1 MDKAIARRRLSH
13 GGAIAFNMGTTILL
27 LVFFAVAYQL
37 FYALYIAFAAIAFFL
52 AVVMT
57 IGLILVSEKF
67 RDLFTRVFSAGTTSV
82 NAVGEAL
89 HKYSALLFSFAL
101 AFFVLSLFLYIFGE
115 RRTSRTV
122 KIVFS
127 AIFILVSI
135 VGLAISVAS
144 GGTL

>member
-1 MDKAIARRRLSH
+1 MDKAIARRRISH
-13 GGAIAFNMGTTILL
+13 GGAIAFNVGTAILL

-37 FYALYIAFAAIAFFL
+37 FYALYFAMAAIAFFF

-57 IGLILVSEKF
+57 IGLILVSADF
-67 RDLFTRVFSAGTTSV
+67 RNLFNSVFSADTSHV
-82 NAVGEAL
+82 NAVGETL
-89 HKYSALLFSFAL
+89 HKYSTLLFSFAL
-101 AFFVLSLFLYIFGE
+101 VLFVLSLFLYIFGD

-127 AIFILVSI
+127 SIFILISI
-135 VGLAISVAS
+135 IGLFLSVAS